1 MTAEN
6 SRKNSN
12 IIKVDLLLCNS
23 KKYSQG
29 PFTVETCSLDSM
41 SHTEQKVMMMTL
53 SYKKTPL
60 CLRKM
65 ESAIFSTD

>member
-29 PFTVETCSLDSM
+29 PFTVETCSLDSN
-41 SHTEQKVMMMTL
+41 E
-53 SYKKTPL
+53 SYRAKGHEDDSELQEDSTVLKKDGK
-60 CLRKM
+60 CN
-65 ESAIFSTD
+65 F